1 MSDKLENLTGVRR
14 AKDKRNNV
22 YIGRSVLY
30 LRFDILEPL
39 QSPLMQL
46 LINKHFFFVRVIQ
59 ESRGI
64 STMSKIMPPSLF
76 YNYLS
81 IYHKYLVSDI
91 KYKFSNVY
99 LSA

>member
-46 LINKHFFFVRVIQ
+46 LINKHFFFFLVRVIQ

-64 STMSKIMPPSLF
+64 STMSKIMPPSS
-76 YNYLS
+76 YSNYLS
-81 IYHKYLVSDI
+81 IYHRYLVSDI
-91 KYKFSNVY
+91 K
-99 LSA
+99 